1 MTQTQR
7 LPVSCHILSTRGHLW
22 AQPKPRAGS
31 PRGQD
36 RRVTGAILEAAY
48 HAPFWLGW
56 SLPKPPLVPSL
67 TTHTTQEHVLVLTL
81 QVLCHSLHIPP
92 YSEVAT
98 GRASMTSPC
107 LSVLI
112 TDVLGHTYSSP
123 DCGVAVF
130 VLIRPP
136 ILHVMIWRPQWVSSG
151 SPFDRQGGRSCTLL
165 LQTVPVTAGL
175 CGGNLHV

>member
-123 DCGVAVF
+123 
-130 VLIRPP
+130 
-136 ILHVMIWRPQWVSSG
+136 G